1 MTPSWFDPAW
11 LLDNVLAWSAQVFI
25 LVAVAAAAG
34 LVLRHPRARLLYWQA
49 ILALALLLPLVQPW
63 TQPLIFETGGVSVS
77 MAPVRIVTGSAPHTF
92 FMWQREYFLI
102 VIALGAVL
110 RLLWIAI
117 GFLRLRRLRLAAH
130 TLENPPVP
138 FEREHVRWYTS
149 DTVSGPVTFGWLR
162 PSILLPSRVNQLSD
176 DLREAIACH
185 ELVHVERGDWLFVL
199 AEELVRAV
207 CWFHPAVW
215 FVLSQVQLAREQT
228 VDREVIGLTQNRERY
243 LDALVAVAQQ
253 KLQPDLA
260 PAPLFLKKRQLAVRV
275 AAVLK
280 ETRMSKPRLIASFTT
295 VFSAALVAARLAVWF
310 FPLEAPAQSVQD
322 HVAVMDPPGITVDPG
337 APLMHRTPVA
347 RGTSTASGT
356 VVIDASVN
364 AKGEVSDARVI
375 SGPEE
380 LRKPALQSVLQWHY
394 STISSLPP
402 TVQVSIKFEPPA
414 DGPQRMVMLA
424 PAPPPPPPP
433 SPSVL
438 KQIQFLGATSEIEQQ
453 VRQRLTV
460 REGDSVTGDILAK
473 ILNASREV
481 DEHFTMNVA
490 TTNAEGH
497 REATIRLALG
507 VPAPP
512 PPPVAGVRGGVAE
525 GVKGGIQ
532 DGAQGGVSGMPQRIR
547 VGGNVQQ
554 ANLVMKVTP
563 AYPAEAKQARIQ
575 GVVQFTATINKDGTI
590 QTLELI
596 SGHPLLVGSAL
607 DAVKQWVYRPTLL
620 NGNPVEVVT
629 QIDVNYTL
637 SQ

>member
-1 MTPSWFDPAW
+1 
-11 LLDNVLAWSAQVFI
+11 
-25 LVAVAAAAG
+25 
-34 LVLRHPRARLLYWQA
+34 
-49 ILALALLLPLVQPW
+49 
-63 TQPLIFETGGVSVS
+63 
-77 MAPVRIVTGSAPHTF
+77 
-92 FMWQREYFLI
+92 
-102 VIALGAVL
+102 
-110 RLLWIAI
+110 
-117 GFLRLRRLRLAAH
+117 
-130 TLENPPVP
+130 
-138 FEREHVRWYTS
+138 
-149 DTVSGPVTFGWLR
+149 
-162 PSILLPSRVNQLSD
+162 
-176 DLREAIACH
+176 
-185 ELVHVERGDWLFVL
+185 
-199 AEELVRAV
+199 
-207 CWFHPAVW
+207 
-215 FVLSQVQLAREQT
+215 
-228 VDREVIGLTQNRERY
+228 
-243 LDALVAVAQQ
+243 
-253 KLQPDLA
+253 
-260 PAPLFLKKRQLAVRV
+260 
-275 AAVLK
+275 
-280 ETRMSKPRLIASFTT
+280 MSKPSLIASFTT

-322 HVAVMDPPGITVDPG
+322 HVAVIDPPGITVDPG

-481 DEHFTMNVA
+481 DEHFTMNVV

-532 DGAQGGVSGMPQRIR
+532 DGAQGGVSGMLQRIR